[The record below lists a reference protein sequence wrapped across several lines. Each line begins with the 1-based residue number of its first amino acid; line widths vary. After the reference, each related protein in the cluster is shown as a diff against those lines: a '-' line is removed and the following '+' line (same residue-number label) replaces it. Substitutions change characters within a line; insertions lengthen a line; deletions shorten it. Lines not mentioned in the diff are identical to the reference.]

1 MAEDDGSGLDLGQ
14 DIVGH
19 DDLDELEN
27 QLMGQSEQSKDV
39 ESEMNGILDGLKEA
53 SELDDGSLLGSQ
65 NKGVGNFLQKFE
77 HKATKKSGLLNQ
89 DGPIMDLRGRFGD
102 ELGGE
107 RDLSLR
113 TNPMRRLIPSSTQAT
128 SVTTRTWQVHT
139 RTCTAETQAAHQAG
153 QASLITLTS
162 FKSMTSSTKGLK
174 TYCKDPTPTRN
185 TPDTK
190 RIMLQRGLRAK
201 ALVK

>member
-107 RDLSLR
+107 GSELENKS
-113 TNPMRRLIPSSTQAT
+113 N
-128 SVTTRTWQVHT
+128 
-139 RTCTAETQAAHQAG
+139 AEIDSILDSG
-153 QASLITLTS
+153 NFCNDENLASP
-162 FKSMTSSTKGLK
+162 
-174 TYCKDPTPTRN
+174 Y
-185 TPDTK
+185 
-190 RIMLQRGLRAK
+190 
-201 ALVK
+201 